1 MVQGQA
7 RLPATAS
14 APGAGSCAFDA
25 REAPGA
31 AAPWRTEKRRC
42 TAAPQLE
49 SVQ

>member
-1 MVQGQA
+1 MVQRQA

-25 REAPGA
+25 REVPGA
-31 AAPWRTEKRRC
+31 ELPWRDQKRRC

-49 SVQ
+49 SVR